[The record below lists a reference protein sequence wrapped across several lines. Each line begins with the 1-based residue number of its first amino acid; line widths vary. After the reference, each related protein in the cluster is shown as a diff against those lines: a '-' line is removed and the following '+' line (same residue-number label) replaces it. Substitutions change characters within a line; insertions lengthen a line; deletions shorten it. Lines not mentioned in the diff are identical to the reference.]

1 MGALWKGFSAAM
13 ARAVPANVSVMM
25 DGARHG
31 QEEMLILAV
40 CRGGCCLGGD
50 VCRSGIVFA
59 DDEQD
64 VVEVVQDERMGM
76 TGRGGSVEAYQ
87 AGISCRLHINSHW
100 TNDQLVPGVSCFS
113 VVHAV

>member
-1 MGALWKGFSAAM
+1 M

-25 DGARHG
+25 DDGARHG

-40 CRGGCCLGGD
+40 CRGAGCLGGD

-64 VVEVVQDERMGM
+64 VVEVMQDQRMGRM
-76 TGRGGSVEAYQ
+76 GRGGSARAYQ
-87 AGISCRLHINSHW
+87 AGITCRIHINSHW
-100 TNDQLVPGVSCFS
+100 TNDQLITRVSRFS
-113 VVHAV
+113 VVQAV